1 VQRFITRGGI
11 TTATGYPLQ
20 ITGGSRIHLRTL
32 LVFRYRSDNELCSA
46 AAAAATAVRARR
58 QVPDTGGPLTRRRRR
73 DAGENNKMSQ
83 QLIGDILADEDKLVG
98 RNVVQSF
105 HGQLLIGAVCIVV
118 ISLHW

>member
-1 VQRFITRGGI
+1 VQTFITRGGI

-20 ITGGSRIHLRTL
+20 VTGGSRIHLRTL

-46 AAAAATAVRARR
+46 AAAAAAAAATAVRARR
-58 QVPDTGGPLTRRRRR
+58 HVPDTGGPLTRRRRR

-98 RNVVQSF
+98 RNVVQSC
-105 HGQLLIGAVCIVV
+105 HG
-118 ISLHW
+118 